1 MSSNYAPF
9 DVADY
14 FDNDQVIAEY
24 LTAAMEDPNPDVF
37 LAALGDVAKARGMA
51 MILDRPFLHR

>member
-14 FDNDQVIAEY
+14 LESDQVIAEY
-24 LTAAMEDPNPDVF
+24 LTVAMEDPNPDVF
-37 LAALGDVAKARGMA
+37 LAALDDVAKARSSAG
-51 MILDRPFLHR
+51 RQ